1 MGEDG
6 GEEAGEAGGEVGVEG
21 DVAAG
26 AGLAVVDEAGEA
38 EGFHVVAE
46 GGGGDAE
53 VGEVVPLVF
62 AGAVGEA
69 GDDGEADGVAE
80 GGEDPRQRDLARQW
94 VGELPHDGWRT
105 YCRRCSM
112 VVEHWSGLSEL
123 RTRAG
128 SPCHGWRGCCDG

>member
-1 MGEDG
+1 
-6 GEEAGEAGGEVGVEG
+6 
-21 DVAAG
+21 VAAG

-38 EGFHVVAE
+38 EGLHVVAQ

-80 GGEDPRQRDLARQW
+80 GGEDLGQGDLARRW

-112 VVEHWSGLSEL
+112 VVEHWSGMSEGTHGL
-123 RTRAG
+123 VARATG
-128 SPCHGWRGCCDG
+128 GADVATVEDVGGRGWRYEY